1 MCSSKKVFVFCLKNL
16 IASICTVGRVIPV
29 IPTNLFFD
37 FFFSVPG
44 VDLFSTISVLLGV
57 IAAFIVAVPLIY
69 CIRYK
74 DVLKHDVG
82 PKRSGILV

>member
-1 MCSSKKVFVFCLKNL
+1 MTSLLKLNTFLLCFFKKHKTFGVF
-16 IASICTVGRVIPV
+16 
-29 IPTNLFFD
+29 FFD

-44 VDLFSTISVLLGV
+44 VDLFSTISMLLGV